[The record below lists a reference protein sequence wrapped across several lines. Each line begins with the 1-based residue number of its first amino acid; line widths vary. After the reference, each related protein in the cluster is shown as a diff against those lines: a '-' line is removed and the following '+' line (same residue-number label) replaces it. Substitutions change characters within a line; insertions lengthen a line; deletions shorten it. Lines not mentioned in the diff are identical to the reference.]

1 MNLRS
6 ALIATDFSD
15 EARFAARRAAG
26 IAREAGIGGEL
37 AHVIPGTIPPAL
49 HVLAATRAREALA
62 MAADECRQQ
71 GASFGTRLLTGNVA
85 EELVSAARAHDLAVA
100 GARGEDIVLYRFALG
115 RTSVRLVQESEGA
128 VLIVKRAV
136 EGAYRRVV
144 VGIDLSPA
152 SRSAALLAAQLA
164 PAAHLELVHAFEVP
178 YESTLRRSGTDE
190 DTIER
195 YRAEANAAALA
206 SIASFSAAL
215 PIAPERLSTIVLRG
229 YPPKVLL
236 DRVEAAD
243 ARLVVLGKGSAGAV
257 ERFLVGSVAL
267 QVLELAPCDVLIVPA
282 ERA

>member
-26 IAREAGIGGEL
+26 IAREMGIGGEL
-37 AHVIPGTIPPAL
+37 AHVVPGAIPPAL

-62 MAADECRQQ
+62 VAAEECRRE
-71 GASFGTRLLTGNVA
+71 GASFGTRLLGGNVA
-85 EELVSAARAHDLAVA
+85 EELVRAARAHDLAVA
-100 GARGEDIVLYRFALG
+100 GARGEDVMLYRFALG
-115 RTSVRLVQESEGA
+115 RTSVRLVQESDRP

-136 EGAYRRVV
+136 ESAYRRVV

-152 SRSAALLAAQLA
+152 SRSAALFAAGLA
-164 PAAHLELVHAFEVP
+164 PAATLELAHAFEVP
-178 YESTLRRSGTDE
+178 YESMLRRSGTDE
-190 DTIER
+190 GTIER
-195 YRAEANAAALA
+195 YRDEANAAALA

-215 PIAPERLSTIVLRG
+215 AIAPERLSTIVLRG

-236 DRVEAAD
+236 DRAEAARAD
-243 ARLVVLGKGSAGAV
+243 LVVLGKSRTGAV

-267 QVLELAPCDVLIVPA
+267 QVLELAPCDVLIVP
-282 ERA
+282 EDRP